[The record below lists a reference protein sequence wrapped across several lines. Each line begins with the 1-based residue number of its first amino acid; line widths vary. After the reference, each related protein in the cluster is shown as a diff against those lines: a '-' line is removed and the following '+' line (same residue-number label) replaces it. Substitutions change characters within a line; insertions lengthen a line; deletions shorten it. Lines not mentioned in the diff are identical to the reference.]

1 MPVIVSGSEGA
12 TTYGTG
18 SMSGSTTTSHMTGKG
33 SKMHVTGAMEVTGTL
48 YVSGNT
54 IYNYGGFYNLQGN
67 VGIGTTS
74 PGTNLQIESTS
85 PYMTLKNSTAENS
98 AGGCESKL
106 IFEDHGNNAL
116 GQIEVSH
123 VGSSNDEKGQLI
135 FKTNNDSGLQTAL
148 TISEAQLAT
157 FAGSVS
163 IDGVTISAI
172 QGSGESFA
180 DNDTS
185 LMTSAA
191 IDDRIN
197 TAVTAEDLD
206 VAADSGT
213 AAVDLNSQSLT
224 VTGGT
229 GITTSA
235 TGQAVTVNVDAAS
248 PITSVTGD
256 FTVTGGDVTVGAA
269 GNTTATTIGTIV
281 NTGTNAGK
289 ALTVS
294 AGSSTTGANDI
305 NGGNLILKSGGGDG
319 TGTSEVQIWTK
330 TNGTDAATQKLTVDA
345 AGDVASIIDGAAL
358 KFGANNEITLT
369 HEHDVGLILEGN
381 GVTACPVLTLKN
393 TNDDATGGTLKFLKD
408 GTNVAD
414 SDVVGNIDFVSE
426 DDGGGVH
433 TYVRAVGSIDVDAA
447 GQESGKLSLQ
457 VTTHDGGAPDNG
469 LVITGGSAEHEVDVV
484 IGNGAASSTT
494 AAGDLTVTTDLTV
507 NGAATL
513 GDAATD
519 IIAVTGRLTGST
531 GAMFNGPILSQ
542 VGSSG
547 GDGIVVTHT
556 DADKQGIAISSTN
569 PTTGAPFVVDHNDS
583 ATSAVTPTSMVLDFD
598 KSGVTGDGVTSR
610 YTGFDINMADGATNH
625 TNAKVYITGSSINVS
640 SANNA
645 GHTINTGLE
654 VTVAGGDSNYAAL
667 FKSGYVGIGTEAP
680 SFALAV
686 ADNNATNLGG
696 SAGASL
702 GVFNSNNN
710 AANAGI
716 FVSCGKNSP
725 AGDNQ
730 VSWLVLADGDSTPVA
745 YINYVHS
752 GPTAA
757 FVAASDKRIKTD
769 IAPTKVDALEILN
782 NIPLSEFRV
791 AKKGKEVTSLNRIG
805 FVAQD
810 CESAWPEMVSEINDE
825 DYDHKLKAI
834 APSTLIPVLVKA
846 IQELAAEVK
855 LLKGE

>member
-18 SMSGSTTTSHMTGKG
+18 SISGSTTTSHMTGKG
-33 SKMHVTGAMEVTGTL
+33 SKMHVTGTMEVTGTL

-157 FAGSVS
+157 FAG
-163 IDGVTISAI
+163 
-172 QGSGESFA
+172 
-180 DNDTS
+180 
-185 LMTSAA
+185 
-191 IDDRIN
+191 
-197 TAVTAEDLD
+197 
-206 VAADSGT
+206 
-213 AAVDLNSQSLT
+213 
-224 VTGGT
+224 
-229 GITTSA
+229 
-235 TGQAVTVNVDAAS
+235 
-248 PITSVTGD
+248 
-256 FTVTGGDVTVGAA
+256 
-269 GNTTATTIGTIV
+269 
-281 NTGTNAGK
+281 
-289 ALTVS
+289 
-294 AGSSTTGANDI
+294 
-305 NGGNLILKSGGGDG
+305 
-319 TGTSEVQIWTK
+319 
-330 TNGTDAATQKLTVDA
+330 
-345 AGDVASIIDGAAL
+345 
-358 KFGANNEITLT
+358 
-369 HEHDVGLILEGN
+369 
-381 GVTACPVLTLKN
+381 
-393 TNDDATGGTLKFLKD
+393 
-408 GTNVAD
+408 
-414 SDVVGNIDFVSE
+414 
-426 DDGGGVH
+426 
-433 TYVRAVGSIDVDAA
+433 
-447 GQESGKLSLQ
+447 
-457 VTTHDGGAPDNG
+457 
-469 LVITGGSAEHEVDVV
+469 
-484 IGNGAASSTT
+484 
-494 AAGDLTVTTDLTV
+494 DLTVTTDLTV
-507 NGAATL
+507 SGAATL

-542 VGSSG
+542 VGTSG

-556 DADKQGIAISSTN
+556 DADKQGIAITSTN
-569 PTTGAPFVVDHNDS
+569 PTTGAPFVIDHNDS
-583 ATSAVTPTSMVLDFD
+583 ATTAVTPTSMVLDFD
-598 KSGVTGDGVTSR
+598 KSGVTADGVTSR
-610 YTGFDINMADGATNH
+610 YCGADINMADGATNH

-640 SANNA
+640 SANDA

-654 VTVAGGDSNYAAL
+654 VTATGGDSNYAAL
-667 FKSGYVGIGTEAP
+667 FKSGYVGIGTPAP
-680 SFALAV
+680 SFALTV
-686 ADNNATNLGG
+686 ADNNTTNLGG
-696 SAGASL
+696 SVGASL

-730 VSWLVLADGDSTPVA
+730 VTWLVLADGDSTPVA